1 MTTTT
6 WNNVHF
12 LFINSK
18 TEYMICLWL
27 GICEKSLAT
36 ARVVHMVCQNDIFQL
51 SSSFMH
57 TENTAR
63 RAFKWKKG
71 ECVGNI
77 KNSIKNPRDN
87 HANAHVNGKH
97 TNLPSNALK
106 MALLQTRMCLRFLV
120 YLGNWTNTVWI
131 ESMSCL
137 LDENPLMSQ

>member
-1 MTTTT
+1 M
-6 WNNVHF
+6 
-12 LFINSK
+12 S
-18 TEYMICLWL
+18 TE
-27 GICEKSLAT
+27 LAT
-36 ARVVHMVCQNDIFQL
+36 ARVVHMVFQNDIFQL

-97 TNLPSNALK
+97 TNLPSNAL
-106 MALLQTRMCLRFLV
+106 RFKNGAFTDTDVFAIFSL
-120 YLGNWTNTVWI
+120 
-131 ESMSCL
+131 SR
-137 LDENPLMSQ
+137 